1 MTNEDKK
8 ALIVYKVD
16 LLIDGLS
23 SDILDIAA
31 KILNSG
37 CVDVENYDPKS
48 NGMILPK
55 TILVAILQ
63 DFAEAYACK
72 GTSFEK
78 QIKKDVKNIRMFI

>member
-1 MTNEDKK
+1 MTTEEKK
-8 ALIVYKVD
+8 ALIVCKVD

-23 SDILDIAA
+23 SDILDIAT

-37 CVDVENYDPKS
+37 CVDVKNYDS
-48 NGMILPK
+48 IHNSMILPK

-63 DFAEAYACK
+63 DFAEAYSCK

-78 QIKKDVKNIRMFI
+78 QIKKDVKNIRKFL